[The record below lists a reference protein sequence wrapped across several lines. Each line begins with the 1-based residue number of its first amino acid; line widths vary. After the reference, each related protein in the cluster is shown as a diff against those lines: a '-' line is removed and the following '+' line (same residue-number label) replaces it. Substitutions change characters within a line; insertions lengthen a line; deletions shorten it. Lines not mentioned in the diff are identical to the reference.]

1 MDQNDF
7 FDEVRHRSGLENDAR
22 TARVISAV
30 VSVLAEALEPSD
42 AHDLSRGL
50 PVDLA
55 GRMAREPADASSLSS
70 AGELYDRVAERIGA
84 DRGVAL
90 EESQV
95 VLQVLAEHVDPEVL
109 VRVRKRLPQDL
120 AVLLSPRPAFIAPP
134 RNPPSIREVP
144 TPRDTLATGRVG
156 SKHPLSE
163 AEPDRAHQNS
173 IAKNPDP
180 HGDTK
185 LSSARGLR
193 QQQLHDSVA
202 DAARDPGPSH
212 RLSQS

>member
-1 MDQNDF
+1 MEPYDF
-7 FDEVRHRSGLENDAR
+7 VDEVRRRCALEHEAR
-22 TARVISAV
+22 VARVIAAV
-30 VSVLAEALEPSD
+30 VSVLAEGLEPSD

-50 PVDLA
+50 PPDLGA
-55 GRMAREPADASSLSS
+55 RMSREPGDSGTLAS
-70 AGELYDRVAERIGA
+70 AQELYERVAVRLGA

-109 VRVRKRLPQDL
+109 VRVRKRLPHDV
-120 AVLLSPRPAFIAPP
+120 AALLWPRPVSVPPP
-134 RNPPSIREVP
+134 RESLSMREVP

-156 SKHPLSE
+156 SRHPLSE
-163 AEPDRAHQNS
+163 AEPDRAHRNS
-173 IAKNPDP
+173 VAKNADP

-193 QQQLHDSVA
+193 QQQLHDSFA
-202 DAARDPGPSH
+202 DAAREPGPSH
-212 RLSQS
+212 KLSQS